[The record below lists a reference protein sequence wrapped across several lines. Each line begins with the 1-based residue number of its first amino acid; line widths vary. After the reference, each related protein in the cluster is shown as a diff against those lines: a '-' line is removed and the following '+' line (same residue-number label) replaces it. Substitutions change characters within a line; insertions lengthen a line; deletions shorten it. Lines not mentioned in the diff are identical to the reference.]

1 MDDLRM
7 MQALPL
13 SVKVRMTETRIRQ
26 WVDYYGESGV
36 YISFSGGKDSIVT
49 AKYFKDAGYNVYLY
63 FLGLTFFFSG

>member
-1 MDDLRM
+1 MSAHTMDDLRM

-36 YISFSGGKDSIVT
+36 YISFSGGKDSTVLLDKIEEHT
-49 AKYFKDAGYNVYLY
+49 SELQ
-63 FLGLTFFFSG
+63 SRI